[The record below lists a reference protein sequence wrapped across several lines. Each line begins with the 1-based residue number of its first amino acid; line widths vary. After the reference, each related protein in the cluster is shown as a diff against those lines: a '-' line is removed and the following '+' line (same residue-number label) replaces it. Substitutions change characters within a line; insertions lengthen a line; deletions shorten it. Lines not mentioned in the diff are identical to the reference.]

1 MFDIIWRGLAAYVF
15 PMLNPSQY
23 LTFANQADMQ
33 AETTTN
39 TMLRAHYVRMAAKW
53 RDLSHYTEI
62 TEACRPGGPNPN

>member
-1 MFDIIWRGLAAYVF
+1 
-15 PMLNPSQY
+15 MLDHSQY

-39 TMLRAHYVRMAAKW
+39 PLLRAHYVRMAAEW

-62 TEACRPGGPNPN
+62 TEACRPGGPNTN